1 MGPTLGP
8 ELANLFMG
16 YPENKWL
23 NSEESFTIFF
33 ISDM

>member
-1 MGPTLGP
+1 MGSPLGSA
-8 ELANLFMG
+8 LADLFMG

-23 NSEESFTIFF
+23 NSEESSTVFF